1 MSDHGNSLRN
11 RVAAVIG
18 AYEARTITLVDA
30 LDEIECVIAEE
41 PPPSLADRDL
51 DWIDTEADLV
61 VEAGRRG

>member
-11 RVAAVIG
+11 RIADVIG

-41 PPPSLADRDL
+41 PPPSRADRDL

>member
-1 MSDHGNSLRN
+1 MSDHGNRLRN
-11 RVAAVIG
+11 RIADVIG

-41 PPPSLADRDL
+41 PPPSLADRGL

-61 VEAGRRG
+61 AEAGRRG

>member
-1 MSDHGNSLRN
+1 MSDHGNRLRN
-11 RVAAVIG
+11 RIADIIG

-51 DWIDTEADLV
+51 DWIDADLV
-61 VEAGRRG
+61 VEAERRG